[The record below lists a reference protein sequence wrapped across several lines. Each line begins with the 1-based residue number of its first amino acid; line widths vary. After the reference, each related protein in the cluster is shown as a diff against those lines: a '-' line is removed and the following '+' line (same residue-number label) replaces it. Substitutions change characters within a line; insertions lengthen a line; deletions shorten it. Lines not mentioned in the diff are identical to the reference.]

1 MSQHDEQGRPES
13 MPLSQPPYGQPQY
26 GQPPYGQPPYGQ
38 PPYGQPQYGQY
49 GQYGHYGQT
58 AVPAKPASVVVAAV
72 LGFIFGAFGVIAT
85 IALIFLGAAATGVG
99 SSADTRFPG
108 LGTLGGAVGGAL
120 IAIGLIALIWTVVL
134 IWGSVWAL
142 TGRTRVMLLVAG
154 SIALFFSAIGFLSS
168 LSGSTSGGS
177 VVSSLLFFLATLAIV
192 VLLSLRSSGSFYAAH
207 RALRSR

>member
-13 MPLSQPPYGQPQY
+13 MPLSQPYAQPDPYAAQPYGQPHYGQPQY
-26 GQPPYGQPPYGQ
+26 A
-38 PPYGQPQYGQY
+38 QPQYGQY
-49 GQYGHYGQT
+49 GQYAPT
-58 AVPAKPASVVVAAV
+58 AVPAKPAPVVVAAV

>member
-13 MPLSQPPYGQPQY
+13 MPLSQPQRYDQPYDQTYTQPYGQPQY
-26 GQPPYGQPPYGQ
+26 GQPQ
-38 PPYGQPQYGQY
+38 YGQPQYGQY
-49 GQYGHYGQT
+49 GPT

>member
-13 MPLSQPPYGQPQY
+13 MPLSQPQYGQPQY
-26 GQPPYGQPPYGQ
+26 GQPQYGQPQ
-38 PPYGQPQYGQY
+38 YGQPQYGQY
-49 GQYGHYGQT
+49 GPT